1 MEIMEQALAEKRGV
15 VVLTGHVGNWE
26 WLSASFT
33 MNDMPVTAI
42 AKPQPNMD
50 YTHALD
56 ELRSKINVEIFSRGT
71 SELLSAA
78 KALKRVRYLVFWQI
92 RMQDQEVLLLSF
104 WVRQPLLL
112 WEPPYLPRNSIPQWC
127 QPLLSVSQMAIIG

>member
-1 MEIMEQALAEKRGV
+1 M
-15 VVLTGHVGNWE
+15 LTGHVGNWE

-56 ELRSKINVEIFSRGT
+56 ELRSKINVEIFP
-71 SELLSAA
+71 EAP
-78 KALKRVRYLVFWQI
+78 V
-92 RMQDQEVLLLSF
+92 SF
-104 WVRQPLLL
+104 CQQPRL
-112 WEPPYLPRNSIPQWC
+112 
-127 QPLLSVSQMAIIG
+127 